1 MKIKN
6 VLLASLVM
14 TGLVNVAKAA
24 DPAPAPEPESTLS
37 FNLGVVSE
45 YRYRGISQSAKKPA
59 VQGGFDYADKSG
71 AYIGAWASSITW
83 IKDSDPKGSAKGPV
97 EIDVYGGYKGALS
110 DDIAFDVGGLQY
122 WYATNNLATVPGL
135 VNANTFEIYGA
146 LSFGALTAKLSNSTG
161 NLFGAPNSK
170 NSRYLDLSYT
180 AELGEGLTLVPHYGN
195 QVVANNS
202 SFSYSD
208 FSLALNKDIGDGVV
222 LSATALGTNFK
233 SKNGAAYTLPQ
244 TGGKDLGSTTL
255 VLGVKKNF

>member
-110 DDIAFDVGGLQY
+110 DDISFDIGGLQY

-180 AELGEGLTLVPHYGN
+180 FDLGDGLTVVPHLGDQY
-195 QVVANNS
+195 VANNPA
-202 SFSYSD
+202 SYSD
-208 FSLALNKDIGDGVV
+208 YSIAINKDMDGTV
-222 LSATALGTNFK
+222 LSATVLGTNFK
-233 SKNGAAYTLPQ
+233 TRHGDYVLPGSGTKELSGAA
-244 TGGKDLGSTTL
+244 L
-255 VLGVKKNF
+255 VLGLKKNF

>member
-24 DPAPAPEPESTLS
+24 DPAPEPESTLS

-180 AELGEGLTLVPHYGN
+180 FDLGDGLTVVPHLGDQY
-195 QVVANNS
+195 VANNPA
-202 SFSYSD
+202 SYSD
-208 FSLALNKDIGDGVV
+208 YSIAINKDMDGTV
-222 LSATALGTNFK
+222 LSATVLGTNFK
-233 SKNGAAYTLPQ
+233 TRHGDYVLPGSGTNELSGAA
-244 TGGKDLGSTTL
+244 L
-255 VLGVKKNF
+255 VLGLK

>member
-110 DDIAFDVGGLQY
+110 DDISFDIGGLQY

-180 AELGEGLTLVPHYGN
+180 FDLGDGLTIVPHLGDQY
-195 QVVANNS
+195 VANNPA
-202 SFSYSD
+202 SYSD
-208 FSLALNKDIGDGVV
+208 YSIAINKDMDGTV
-222 LSATALGTNFK
+222 LSATVLGTNFK
-233 SKNGAAYTLPQ
+233 TRHGDYVLPGSGTKELSGAA
-244 TGGKDLGSTTL
+244 L
-255 VLGVKKNF
+255 VLGLKKNF